1 MKRYAMVAVLLCVV
15 LAGAAFVYAAEWG
28 SSSRL
33 TVSPSDMKDGETKT
47 LVDGDNT
54 ITVKRS
60 GDTLDVRIEG
70 AGKTRH
76 VTIVRGGDGEI
87 RVERSGAG
95 HDGMHTWVVGPDR
108 PRVMIDGFDFATP
121 GTRLLPRSA
130 GSQTWFVCPK
140 DHAMLRVP
148 DDKKDDT
155 FKCPV
160 DGTTMEKRKG
170 RGFAFFFD
178 DHELRTD
185 DM

>member
-15 LAGAAFVYAAEWG
+15 LAGAAFVYAETG

-54 ITVKRS
+54 ITVKRN
-60 GDTLDVRIEG
+60 GDTLDVKIDG
-70 AGKTRH
+70 AGNTRH

-87 RVERSGAG
+87 RVERSGG
-95 HDGMHTWVVGPDR
+95 RDKTHTWVVGPDR
-108 PRVMIDGFDFATP
+108 PRIMIDGMDFGTP
-121 GTRLLPRSA
+121 GMRVLPRGSA
-130 GSQTWFVCPK
+130 SLTWFVCPK
-140 DHAMLRVP
+140 DHTMLRVP
-148 DDKKDDT
+148 EDKKEGT

-160 DGTTMEKRKG
+160 DGTTMEQRKG

-178 DHELRTD
+178 DHEFHGD

>member
-1 MKRYAMVAVLLCVV
+1 MKRYAMFAVLLCVV
-15 LAGAAFVYAAEWG
+15 LAGAAFVYAETG

-33 TVSPSDMKDGETKT
+33 TISPSDMKDGETKT

-54 ITVKRS
+54 ITVKRN
-60 GDTLDVRIEG
+60 GDAIDVKIDG

-87 RVERSGAG
+87 RVERSGRD
-95 HDGMHTWVVGPDR
+95 HDGTHTWTVGPDR
-108 PRVMIDGFDFATP
+108 PRVLIDGMDF
-121 GTRLLPRSA
+121 GTSGLRVLPRHA
-130 GSQTWFVCPK
+130 AQTWFVCPK
-140 DHAMLRVP
+140 DHSMLRVP
-148 DDKKDDT
+148 DDKKDGT

-160 DGTTMEKRKG
+160 DGTTMEQRKG

-178 DHELRTD
+178 DHEFQSD